1 MWCPV
6 VPICAP
12 SSSYHRLN
20 TPINVFWSISTKA
33 IPPPHPPSFRH
44 PLKHFFLK
52 STQSSPKRVFS
63 LRSACDDHNRCLLH
77 NVRLHVKRKS
87 GYCLCSQR
95 SLESKGH
102 SDCCAV
108 ASTPVIL
115 VKRCRQR
122 KRGRKKVIV
131 GSCWCS
137 SFDFERSDIVEFL
150 QNSSCGS
157 LVSLRGRSTAA
168 ASCKH

>member
-1 MWCPV
+1 MRCPV
-6 VPICAP
+6 VSICAP
-12 SSSYHRLN
+12 SSSYDQARLN
-20 TPINVFWSISTKA
+20 TPIL
-33 IPPPHPPSFRH
+33 PSSSKTF
-44 PLKHFFLK
+44 FFLK

-115 VKRCRQR
+115 VKRRRQR

-131 GSCWCS
+131 GSCWRS